1 MISVYMLGGL
11 GNQMFQYSVGR
22 ALSLR
27 LNTGSF
33 LELAWFLE
41 KHPNRKFELDKYNI
55 NVSKT
60 FSGKIVY
67 SVTEVCDSFGTDFEN
82 SIV

>member
-55 NVSKT
+55 NVSKN
-60 FSGKIVY
+60 FPAK
-67 SVTEVCDSFGTDFEN
+67 
-82 SIV
+82 